1 MRLTTDR
8 LIAFAMIAL
17 AGVIGCNSHQP
28 GTGGSTGSG
37 TTGAAIADAGPP
49 SRQDAD
55 QFFVALRDR
64 TATPTQLTKPFCVAI
79 APPMTD
85 EDKKLGYS
93 QANAQE
99 WLAQFRDTK
108 FPVMEETK
116 FGNAI
121 VLRGR
126 AEFPTKKEAFAV
138 RLIRDGSGYKVDW
151 LQHSGQYLS
160 MNIASPA
167 DPDLAAAQDTVR
179 NMLDLMLGNNFKDA
193 PLLMT
198 LEWKKR
204 LSPLPPDAKP
214 KDGLEYDPGFLVPA
228 LRNVVFGAT
237 AYTLSDAKLD
247 PSRETTTFVVDF
259 EVDGKKVPH
268 TVKVTKDNG
277 TGWWLVAGF
286 DRS

>member
-8 LIAFAMIAL
+8 CLAIIAL
-17 AGVIGCNSHQP
+17 AAVLGCNSRQP
-28 GTGGSTGSG
+28 GTGGSTGTG
-37 TTGAAIADAGPP
+37 TTGAAVADAGPP
-49 SRQDAD
+49 SRQDAE
-55 QFFVALRDR
+55 QFLVALRDR
-64 TATPTQLTKPFCVAI
+64 TATPAQLTPTFRTAI
-79 APPMTD
+79 APPVTD

-126 AEFPTKKEAFAV
+126 AEFPTKKEAFAL
-138 RLIRDGSGYKVDW
+138 RLVRDGNGYKVDW
-151 LQHSGQYLS
+151 LQHSEHLS
-160 MNIASPA
+160 MGITSPA
-167 DPDLAAAQDTVR
+167 DSDLAAAQDGVR
-179 NMLDLMLGNNFKDA
+179 NMLDLMLGSNIKDA
-193 PLLMT
+193 QLLMT

-237 AYTLSDAKLD
+237 AYSLTDPKLD
-247 PSRETTTFVVDF
+247 PSKETASFVVDF

-268 TVKVTKDNG
+268 TVKANKDRA
-277 TGWWLVAGF
+277 TGWWLVSGF
-286 DRS
+286 DR

>member
-1 MRLTTDR
+1 MQLTTDR
-8 LIAFAMIAL
+8 CLAMIAL
-17 AGVIGCNSHQP
+17 AAVIGCNSHQP
-28 GTGGSTGSG
+28 GTGSSTSSG
-37 TTGAAIADAGPP
+37 TTGAAVADAGPP
-49 SRQDAD
+49 TRQDAD

-64 TATPTQLTKPFCVAI
+64 TATPMQLTKPFCAAI
-79 APPMTD
+79 APPLTD

-126 AEFPTKKEAFAV
+126 AEFPTKKEAFAL
-138 RLIRDGSGYKVDW
+138 RLVRDGNGYKVDW
-151 LQHSGQYLS
+151 LQHSEHLS
-160 MNIASPA
+160 MGIASPA
-167 DPDLAAAQDTVR
+167 DPDLAAAQDAVR
-179 NMLDLMLGNNFKDA
+179 NMLDLMLGSNIKDA
-193 PLLMT
+193 QLLMT
-198 LEWKKR
+198 LDWKKR
-204 LSPLPPDAKP
+204 LSPLPPDAKA

-237 AYTLSDAKLD
+237 AYTLSDGKLD
-247 PSRETTTFVVDF
+247 PSRETANFVVDF

-268 TVKVTKDNG
+268 TVKATKDSASG
-277 TGWWLVAGF
+277 RWLVAGF
-286 DRS
+286 DSNR